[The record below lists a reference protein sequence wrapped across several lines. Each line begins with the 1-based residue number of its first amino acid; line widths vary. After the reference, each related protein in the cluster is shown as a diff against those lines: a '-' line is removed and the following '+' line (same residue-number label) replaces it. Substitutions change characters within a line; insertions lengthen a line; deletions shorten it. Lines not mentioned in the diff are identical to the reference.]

1 MGLKT
6 EETNCQTQFEAAVQV
21 IQGLPKN
28 GSYRP
33 SYEEML
39 RFYGYYK
46 QATMGQCQIPR
57 PGFWDPIGRY
67 KWDAWKSLGKMT
79 KEEAM
84 AAYIMEMKKA
94 AQKVINT
101 VPMDEAS
108 EDMFV
113 YFEPLYKVIHDMPRP
128 PESFF
133 KKKSV
138 KSDSETVSLQN
149 SSLDGPAEI
158 CPNPSIYEEYKQE
171 GPGLAN
177 RAKKSSQVTND
188 SENEVFC
195 DSLEQEESH
204 QARRLSGKQSFPLSN
219 PPRNQAAEKTGSS
232 MGLLATSHLTH
243 LQTVS
248 PEISQNPEAIRESQI
263 SVLTQKDMTL
273 QVMSTIQAL
282 QQDMKK
288 VMERLNYLES
298 WAALQLLPIIL
309 ISELHFQQNCL
320 ENRMTGTAKLACTS
334 VSLYLVFLAGLAFCC
349 PAATL
354 VLPETEAMNF
364 LLSFNKSK
372 GEKLLEMPQKLGLNF
387 KH

>member
-1 MGLKT
+1 MPS
-6 EETNCQTQFEAAVQV
+6 
-21 IQGLPKN
+21 ISS

-46 QATMGQCQIPR
+46 QATMGPCQIPR

-101 VPMDEAS
+101 VPMDKAS

-113 YFEPLYKVIHDMPRP
+113 YFEPLYEVIHDMPRP

-133 KKKSV
+133 KKKS
-138 KSDSETVSLQN
+138 
-149 SSLDGPAEI
+149 
-158 CPNPSIYEEYKQE
+158 

-188 SENEVFC
+188 SENE
-195 DSLEQEESH
+195 
-204 QARRLSGKQSFPLSN
+204 ARRLSNKQSFPLSN
-219 PPRNQAAEKTGSS
+219 PPRNQAAEKTGCKFLENPELEKEAS
-232 MGLLATSHLTH
+232 MDLLAPSHLTH
-243 LQTVS
+243 LQTVP
-248 PEISQNPEAIRESQI
+248 PEISQNPEAIRENQI

-273 QVMSTIQAL
+273 QVMSSIQAL

-298 WAALQLLPIIL
+298 WAALQELPSWPVRL
-309 ISELHFQQNCL
+309 SPHTWF
-320 ENRMTGTAKLACTS
+320 
-334 VSLYLVFLAGLAFCC
+334 
-349 PAATL
+349 
-354 VLPETEAMNF
+354 F
-364 LLSFNKSK
+364 LLAWPFVVQQ
-372 GEKLLEMPQKLGLNF
+372 LFWYFQRQKR
-387 KH
+387 

>member
-6 EETNCQTQFEAAVQV
+6 EEANCQSQFEAAVRV

-46 QATMGQCQIPR
+46 QATMGQCQIRR

-67 KWDAWKSLGKMT
+67 KWDAWKRLGKMT

-113 YFEPLYKVIHDMPRP
+113 YFEPLYEVIHDMPRP

-133 KKKSV
+133 KKKS
-138 KSDSETVSLQN
+138 DSETASLQN
-149 SSLDGPAEI
+149 SSLDGVAEI
-158 CPNPSIYEEYKQE
+158 YPNPSVHEDCKQA

-177 RAKKSSQVTND
+177 KVMKSNQVIND
-188 SENEVFC
+188 SKNEVFC
-195 DSLEQEESH
+195 DSLEQVESH
-204 QARRLSGKQSFPLSN
+204 QARRLSAKQNFPLSN
-219 PPRNQAAEKTGSS
+219 PPRSQATEKTGSS
-232 MGLLATSHLTH
+232 MDLLAPSHLIH
-243 LQTVS
+243 QQTAPPEINQS
-248 PEISQNPEAIRESQI
+248 PETIRESQI

-288 VMERLNYLES
+288 AMERLNYLES
-298 WAALQLLPIIL
+298 WAALQHPTSMLKPCLP
-309 ISELHFQQNCL
+309 SNVPDAKELPSWPVHLSPHTWF
-320 ENRMTGTAKLACTS
+320 
-334 VSLYLVFLAGLAFCC
+334 
-349 PAATL
+349 
-354 VLPETEAMNF
+354 F
-364 LLSFNKSK
+364 LLAWPFVVQW
-372 GEKLLEMPQKLGLNF
+372 LLWYFQRQKR
-387 KH
+387 

>member
-6 EETNCQTQFEAAVQV
+6 EEANCQTQFEAAVQV
-21 IQGLPKN
+21 IQGLPRN

-101 VPMDEAS
+101 MPMDKAS
-108 EDMFV
+108 EDMFS
-113 YFEPLYKVIHDMPRP
+113 YFEPLYEVIHDMPRP

-138 KSDSETVSLQN
+138 KPDSETVSLQN
-149 SSLDGPAEI
+149 SSLDGLAEI
-158 CPNPSIYEEYKQE
+158 CPNPQVYEEWK
-171 GPGLAN
+171 
-177 RAKKSSQVTND
+177 
-188 SENEVFC
+188 
-195 DSLEQEESH
+195 
-204 QARRLSGKQSFPLSN
+204 
-219 PPRNQAAEKTGSS
+219 QAASMDLLGSS
-232 MGLLATSHLTH
+232 HLVH
-243 LQTVS
+243 LQTA
-248 PEISQNPEAIRESQI
+248 PPDISQNPEATRESQI
-263 SVLTQKDMTL
+263 NVLTQKDMTL

-282 QQDMKK
+282 QQDMKT
-288 VMERLNYLES
+288 VMERLNNLES
-298 WAALQLLPIIL
+298 WAALQHHTSMLKPCLP
-309 ISELHFQQNCL
+309 SKVPDAKELRSWPVHLSPHTWF
-320 ENRMTGTAKLACTS
+320 
-334 VSLYLVFLAGLAFCC
+334 
-349 PAATL
+349 
-354 VLPETEAMNF
+354 F
-364 LLSFNKSK
+364 LLAWPFVVQW
-372 GEKLLEMPQKLGLNF
+372 LVCYFQRQKR
-387 KH
+387 

>member
-1 MGLKT
+1 MGLNT
-6 EETNCQTQFEAAVQV
+6 EEANCQTQFEAAVQV
-21 IQGLPKN
+21 IQGLPRN

-46 QATMGQCQIPR
+46 QATVGQCQIPR

-101 VPMDEAS
+101 VPMDKAS

-113 YFEPLYKVIHDMPRP
+113 YFEPLYEVIHDMPRP

-133 KKKSV
+133 KKKS
-138 KSDSETVSLQN
+138 
-149 SSLDGPAEI
+149 
-158 CPNPSIYEEYKQE
+158 

-177 RAKKSSQVTND
+177 KAIKNSHVTND

-195 DSLEQEESH
+195 DSVEQVEPH
-204 QARRLSGKQSFPLSN
+204 QARRLSAKQSFPLSN
-219 PPRNQAAEKTGSS
+219 PPRNQATEKTGSS
-232 MGLLATSHLTH
+232 MDLLGSSHLIH
-243 LQTVS
+243 LQIS
-248 PEISQNPEAIRESQI
+248 PPEISQNPEAIRERQI
-263 SVLTQKDMTL
+263 NVLTQKDMTL
-273 QVMSTIQAL
+273 QVIRTIQAL

-288 VMERLNYLES
+288 VMERLNNLES
-298 WAALQLLPIIL
+298 WAALQHHTSMLKPCLP
-309 ISELHFQQNCL
+309 SKEPDAKELPSWPVHLSPHTWF
-320 ENRMTGTAKLACTS
+320 
-334 VSLYLVFLAGLAFCC
+334 
-349 PAATL
+349 
-354 VLPETEAMNF
+354 F
-364 LLSFNKSK
+364 LLAWPFVVQW
-372 GEKLLEMPQKLGLNF
+372 LLWYFHRQKR
-387 KH
+387 

>member
-6 EETNCQTQFEAAVQV
+6 EEANCQTQFEAAVQV
-21 IQGLPKN
+21 IQGLPRN

-101 VPMDEAS
+101 MPMDKAS

-113 YFEPLYKVIHDMPRP
+113 YFEPLYEVIHDMPRP

-133 KKKSV
+133 KKKS
-138 KSDSETVSLQN
+138 
-149 SSLDGPAEI
+149 
-158 CPNPSIYEEYKQE
+158 

-177 RAKKSSQVTND
+177 KAMKSSHVTND
-188 SENEVFC
+188 SENEMFC
-195 DSLEQEESH
+195 DSLEQVEPH
-204 QARRLSGKQSFPLSN
+204 QARRLSAKQSFHLSN
-219 PPRNQAAEKTGSS
+219 PPRNQATEKTGSS
-232 MGLLATSHLTH
+232 MDLLGSSHLVH
-243 LQTVS
+243 LQS
-248 PEISQNPEAIRESQI
+248 APPEISQNPEATRESQI
-263 SVLTQKDMTL
+263 NVLTQKDMTL

-282 QQDMKK
+282 QQDMKT
-288 VMERLNYLES
+288 VMERLNNLES
-298 WAALQLLPIIL
+298 WAALQHHTSMLKPCLP
-309 ISELHFQQNCL
+309 SKVPDAKELPSWPVHLSPRTWF
-320 ENRMTGTAKLACTS
+320 
-334 VSLYLVFLAGLAFCC
+334 
-349 PAATL
+349 
-354 VLPETEAMNF
+354 F
-364 LLSFNKSK
+364 LLAWPFVVQWLVCYFKR
-372 GEKLLEMPQKLGLNF
+372 QKR
-387 KH
+387 

>member
-6 EETNCQTQFEAAVQV
+6 EEANCQTQFEAAVQV
-21 IQGLPKN
+21 IQGLPRN

-101 VPMDEAS
+101 MPMDKAS
-108 EDMFV
+108 EDMFS
-113 YFEPLYKVIHDMPRP
+113 YFEPLYEVIHDMPRP

-138 KSDSETVSLQN
+138 KPDSETVSLQN
-149 SSLDGPAEI
+149 SSLDGLAEI
-158 CPNPSIYEEYKQE
+158 CPNPQVYEEWKQA
-171 GPGLAN
+171 GPGLGNKAI
-177 RAKKSSQVTND
+177 KSSHVTND

-195 DSLEQEESH
+195 DSLEQVEPH
-204 QARRLSGKQSFPLSN
+204 QARRLSAKQSIPLSN
-219 PPRNQAAEKTGSS
+219 PPRNQATEKTGSS
-232 MGLLATSHLTH
+232 MDLLGSSHLVH
-243 LQTVS
+243 LQTA
-248 PEISQNPEAIRESQI
+248 PPDISQNPEATRESQI
-263 SVLTQKDMTL
+263 NVLTQKDMTL

-282 QQDMKK
+282 QQDMKT
-288 VMERLNYLES
+288 VMERLNNLES
-298 WAALQLLPIIL
+298 WAALQHHTSMLKPCLP
-309 ISELHFQQNCL
+309 SKVPDAKELRSWPVHLSPHTWF
-320 ENRMTGTAKLACTS
+320 
-334 VSLYLVFLAGLAFCC
+334 
-349 PAATL
+349 
-354 VLPETEAMNF
+354 F
-364 LLSFNKSK
+364 LLAWPFVVQW
-372 GEKLLEMPQKLGLNF
+372 LVCYFQRQKR
-387 KH
+387 

>member
-6 EETNCQTQFEAAVQV
+6 EETNCQKQFEAAVQV
-21 IQGLPKN
+21 IQGLPRN

-39 RFYGYYK
+39 RFYSYYK
-46 QATMGQCQIPR
+46 QATVGQCQIPR

-67 KWDAWKSLGKMT
+67 KWDAWSSLGKMT

-94 AQKVINT
+94 AQKVINS

-113 YFEPLYKVIHDMPRP
+113 YFEPLYEVIHDMPRP

-138 KSDSETVSLQN
+138 KLDSESASLQN
-149 SSLDGPAEI
+149 SSLNGLAEI
-158 CPNPSIYEEYKQE
+158 CPNPPAYEEYKQA
-171 GPGLAN
+171 GLGLAN
-177 RAKKSSQVTND
+177 KAMRSSQMTSD

-195 DSLEQEESH
+195 DSLEQVEPH
-204 QARRLSGKQSFPLSN
+204 QARRLSAKQSFPLSN
-219 PPRNQAAEKTGSS
+219 PPSSQAAEKRGSAMDRS
-232 MGLLATSHLTH
+232 APSHLTH
-243 LQTVS
+243 LHTA
-248 PEISQNPEAIRESQI
+248 PAKISGSLEAIKESQAG
-263 SVLTQKDMTL
+263 VLTQKDVTL

-288 VMERLNYLES
+288 VMERLSYLES
-298 WAALQLLPIIL
+298 WAALQHHTSMLNPCLPAKVPDAK
-309 ISELHFQQNCL
+309 ELPSWPVRLSPHTWF
-320 ENRMTGTAKLACTS
+320 
-334 VSLYLVFLAGLAFCC
+334 
-349 PAATL
+349 
-354 VLPETEAMNF
+354 F
-364 LLSFNKSK
+364 LLAWPFVAQW
-372 GEKLLEMPQKLGLNF
+372 LLWCFQRQKR
-387 KH
+387 

>member
-1 MGLKT
+1 MGLKK

-113 YFEPLYKVIHDMPRP
+113 YFEPLYEVIHDMPRP

-133 KKKSV
+133 KKKS
-138 KSDSETVSLQN
+138 
-149 SSLDGPAEI
+149 
-158 CPNPSIYEEYKQE
+158 

-204 QARRLSGKQSFPLSN
+204 QARRLPDKQGFPLSN

-232 MGLLATSHLTH
+232 MGLLAPSHLTH

-248 PEISQNPEAIRESQI
+248 PEISQNPEAIRESPI

-288 VMERLNYLES
+288 VMERLDYLES
-298 WAALQLLPIIL
+298 WAALQHHTSTLKSCLP
-309 ISELHFQQNCL
+309 SKVSDAKELPSWPVHLSPYTWF
-320 ENRMTGTAKLACTS
+320 
-334 VSLYLVFLAGLAFCC
+334 
-349 PAATL
+349 
-354 VLPETEAMNF
+354 F
-364 LLSFNKSK
+364 LLAWPFVVQQ
-372 GEKLLEMPQKLGLNF
+372 LLWYFQRQKR
-387 KH
+387 

>member
-6 EETNCQTQFEAAVQV
+6 EEANCQSQFEAAVQV

-39 RFYGYYK
+39 RFYSYYK

-67 KWDAWKSLGKMT
+67 KWDAWKRLGKMT

-101 VPMDEAS
+101 VPMDQAS

-113 YFEPLYKVIHDMPRP
+113 YFEPLYEVIHDMPRP

-133 KKKSV
+133 KKKS
-138 KSDSETVSLQN
+138 
-149 SSLDGPAEI
+149 
-158 CPNPSIYEEYKQE
+158 

-177 RAKKSSQVTND
+177 KVMKSSQVTND
-188 SENEVFC
+188 SKNEVFC
-195 DSLEQEESH
+195 DSLEQVESH
-204 QARRLSGKQSFPLSN
+204 QARRLSAKQSFPLSN
-219 PPRNQAAEKTGSS
+219 PPRSQATAKTGSS
-232 MGLLATSHLTH
+232 TDLLAPSHLIH
-243 LQTVS
+243 QQKAQPEINQS
-248 PEISQNPEAIRESQI
+248 PETIGESQI

-288 VMERLNYLES
+288 AMERLNYLES
-298 WAALQLLPIIL
+298 WAALQHPTSMLKPCLPSNVPDAKVWGFIMRNFTNTL
-309 ISELHFQQNCL
+309 IQA
-320 ENRMTGTAKLACTS
+320 GIAKLACTS
-334 VSLYLVFLAGLAFCC
+334 VSSYLVFLAGLAFCC

-354 VLPETEAMNF
+354 VLPETEAMNS
-364 LLSFNKSK
+364 LLSFDNSK
-372 GEKLLEMPQKLGLNF
+372 GEKLPGNAWKVGFELQTLDS
-387 KH
+387 

>member
-1 MGLKT
+1 
-6 EETNCQTQFEAAVQV
+6 
-21 IQGLPKN
+21 
-28 GSYRP
+28 
-33 SYEEML
+33 
-39 RFYGYYK
+39 
-46 QATMGQCQIPR
+46 
-57 PGFWDPIGRY
+57 
-67 KWDAWKSLGKMT
+67 MT

-101 VPMDEAS
+101 VPTDEAS

-113 YFEPLYKVIHDMPRP
+113 YFEPLYEVIHDMPRP

-138 KSDSETVSLQN
+138 KSDSDSVSLQN
-149 SSLDGPAEI
+149 SSLDGLAEI
-158 CPNPSIYEEYKQE
+158 CPNPPMYEKYNQE

-177 RAKKSSQVTND
+177 RAKKSSQVTNS

-195 DSLEQEESH
+195 DSLQQEESH
-204 QARRLSGKQSFPLSN
+204 QARSLSDKQSFPLSK

-232 MGLLATSHLTH
+232 MGLLAPSHLTH
-243 LQTVS
+243 LQTVP
-248 PEISQNPEAIRESQI
+248 PEISQNPEAIRGSPI

-298 WAALQLLPIIL
+298 WAALQHHTSTLKSCLP
-309 ISELHFQQNCL
+309 SKVSDAKELPSWPVHLSPHTWF
-320 ENRMTGTAKLACTS
+320 
-334 VSLYLVFLAGLAFCC
+334 
-349 PAATL
+349 
-354 VLPETEAMNF
+354 F
-364 LLSFNKSK
+364 LLAWPFVVQQ
-372 GEKLLEMPQKLGLNF
+372 LLWYFQRQKR
-387 KH
+387 

>member
-1 MGLKT
+1 MGLKK

-94 AQKVINT
+94 AQKTFWQVINT

-113 YFEPLYKVIHDMPRP
+113 YFEPLYEVIHDMPRP

-133 KKKSV
+133 KKKS
-138 KSDSETVSLQN
+138 
-149 SSLDGPAEI
+149 
-158 CPNPSIYEEYKQE
+158 

-204 QARRLSGKQSFPLSN
+204 QARRLPDKQGFPLSN

-232 MGLLATSHLTH
+232 MGLLAPSHLTH

-248 PEISQNPEAIRESQI
+248 PEISQNPEAIRESPI

-288 VMERLNYLES
+288 VMERLDYLES
-298 WAALQLLPIIL
+298 WAALQLPPIIL

-349 PAATL
+349 PATTL

>member
-1 MGLKT
+1 MGLNT
-6 EETNCQTQFEAAVQV
+6 EEANCQTQFEAAVQV
-21 IQGLPKN
+21 IQGLPRN

-46 QATMGQCQIPR
+46 QATVGQCQIPR

-101 VPMDEAS
+101 VPMDKAS

-113 YFEPLYKVIHDMPRP
+113 YFEPLYEVIHDMPRP

-138 KSDSETVSLQN
+138 KSDSETASLQN
-149 SSLDGPAEI
+149 SSLDGLAEI
-158 CPNPSIYEEYKQE
+158 CPNPLVYEEWKQA

-177 RAKKSSQVTND
+177 KAIKNSHVTND

-195 DSLEQEESH
+195 DSVEQVEPH
-204 QARRLSGKQSFPLSN
+204 QARRLSAKQSFPLSN
-219 PPRNQAAEKTGSS
+219 PPRNQATEKTGSS
-232 MGLLATSHLTH
+232 MDLLGSSHLIH
-243 LQTVS
+243 LQIS
-248 PEISQNPEAIRESQI
+248 PPEISQNPEAIRERQI
-263 SVLTQKDMTL
+263 NVLTQKDMTL
-273 QVMSTIQAL
+273 QVIRTIQAL

-288 VMERLNYLES
+288 VMERLNNLES
-298 WAALQLLPIIL
+298 WAALQHHTSMLKPCLP
-309 ISELHFQQNCL
+309 SKEPDAKELPSWPVHLSPHTWF
-320 ENRMTGTAKLACTS
+320 
-334 VSLYLVFLAGLAFCC
+334 
-349 PAATL
+349 
-354 VLPETEAMNF
+354 F
-364 LLSFNKSK
+364 LLAWPFVVQW
-372 GEKLLEMPQKLGLNF
+372 LLWYFHRQKR
-387 KH
+387 